1 MTIALI
7 LVLNVAAA
15 TGLLALLAAA
25 MRLPHKLPAGP
36 SGRAIR
42 RVESRWRRRKTE
54 PASRPSREKRG
65 APEPI
70 YSR

>member
-7 LVLNVAAA
+7 LALNVAAA

-25 MRLPHKLPAGP
+25 MRLPHKLPATA
-36 SGRAIR
+36 SADSIR
-42 RVESRWRRRKTE
+42 RLESRWRRRKTE
-54 PASRPSREKRG
+54 PASWPSRQKRG
-65 APEPI
+65 APEPS

>member
-1 MTIALI
+1 MTIASI

-15 TGLLALLAAA
+15 AGLLALLAAA

-36 SGRAIR
+36 TTGAIR
-42 RVESRWRRRKTE
+42 RLESRRHRRKTV
-54 PASRPSREKRG
+54 PASRPSRQKRG